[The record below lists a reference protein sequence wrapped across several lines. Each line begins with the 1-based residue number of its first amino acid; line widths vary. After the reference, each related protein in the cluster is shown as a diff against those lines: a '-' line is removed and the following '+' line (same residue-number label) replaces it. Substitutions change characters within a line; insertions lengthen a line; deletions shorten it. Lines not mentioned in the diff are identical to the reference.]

1 MKQQN
6 QENYLIH
13 VLNSGFERAAVS
25 FSKLINRQVRI
36 VNTQSLVLR
45 HNDHFSY
52 ISEEQGDLHI
62 LVTQVIGD
70 ITGKSYLVFNRD
82 ECSEIFKALNSNPSV
97 ALQDAFLLEIDNI
110 ISASVIAEL
119 SNALELEVYGDVP
132 QLIKIQGQ
140 DLREFMR
147 KEISKDGPSSVIFS
161 NALFQFDN
169 RERVHPQ
176 FIWKMSSRI
185 FEMIPVDKITEL
197 SV

>member
-1 MKQQN
+1 MEQRS

-13 VLNSGFERAAVS
+13 VLNSGFERAAAS
-25 FSKLINRQVRI
+25 FSKLINRSVRI

-62 LVTQVIGD
+62 LVTQIIGD
-70 ITGKSYLVFNRD
+70 VSGKSYLVFNHD
-82 ECSEIFKALNSNPSV
+82 ECAEIFRALNSNPSA

-119 SNALELEVYGDVP
+119 SNALGLEIYGDVP
-132 QLIKIQGQ
+132 QLLKIQGQ
-140 DLREFMR
+140 DLQEFMR
-147 KEISKDGPSSVIFS
+147 KEVSKDGPSSVIFS
-161 NALFQFDN
+161 NAMFQFDSKD
-169 RERVHPQ
+169 RVHPQ

-185 FEMIPVDKITEL
+185 FEFIPVDKVTAL
-197 SV
+197 SA